1 MAALDNITA
10 TLYWLELPIE
20 SNNHVIDALGRG
32 GGIVMM
38 DLFPSHPSIHAR
50 KEKAE
55 GGFLNHHVQDDNA
68 HPHQMI
74 GNRVE

>member
-32 GGIVMM
+32 GGIVTMG
-38 DLFPSHPSIHAR
+38 LFPSHTSIHAR
-50 KEKAE
+50 KE
-55 GGFLNHHVQDDNA
+55 
-68 HPHQMI
+68 
-74 GNRVE
+74 